1 MLQSQVF
8 IRWLYSVVY
17 HIHLLSRNKKLY
29 DFKLIMRIW
38 ISRSNSAVDLFVLG
52 AATFLRKWNNRTE
65 AVLQRTLQLALM
77 SKYNKTYI
85 SL

>member
-1 MLQSQVF
+1 
-8 IRWLYSVVY
+8 
-17 HIHLLSRNKKLY
+17 
-29 DFKLIMRIW
+29 MRMW
-38 ISRSNSAVDLFVLG
+38 ISRSNSAVDLFVLD

-77 SKYNKTYI
+77 RKYNKTYI